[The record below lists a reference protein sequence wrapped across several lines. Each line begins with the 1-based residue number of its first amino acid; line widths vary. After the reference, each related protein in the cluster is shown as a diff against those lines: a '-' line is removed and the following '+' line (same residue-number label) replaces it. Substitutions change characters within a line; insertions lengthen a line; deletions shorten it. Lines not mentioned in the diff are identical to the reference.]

1 MNLPSSAA
9 GCTDVGL
16 LIGEAKALKALA
28 DGAISTSS
36 VRDLLDLGV
45 WLIHARSD
53 DVTRP

>member
-1 MNLPSSAA
+1 MDLPSSAA

-28 DGAISTSS
+28 DGAIFTSS
-36 VRDLLDLGV
+36 VRVLLDLGV

>member
-1 MNLPSSAA
+1 VDLPSSAA

-36 VRDLLDLGV
+36 VR
-45 WLIHARSD
+45 ICS
-53 DVTRP
+53 T

>member
-1 MNLPSSAA
+1 MDLPSSAA

-16 LIGEAKALKALA
+16 LIGEATALNALP
-28 DGAISTSS
+28 DGAISNELGP
-36 VRDLLDLGV
+36 DLLDLGV